1 MLNQNDYIMRQ
12 IHQLTQVLTRVIST
26 LVGLKTQEKADQA
39 IEISNKVLNEQLDL
53 NISEL
58 LDMDSEEMLRVLEEH
73 PGMNHENLER
83 VADLFF
89 ELASVLSEEEE
100 PNTNLSRLWKRA
112 LLVYEYI
119 ESEGNVYSIDRN
131 HKIEKIQEILS

>member
-26 LVGLKTQEKADQA
+26 LVGLKTPEKADQA

-53 NISEL
+53 NIDDL
-58 LDMDSEEMLRVLEEH
+58 LDMEPEEMIRGLEEH

-83 VADLFF
+83 IADLFF

-100 PNTNLSRLWKRA
+100 PNDNLSRLWKRA

-131 HKIEKIQEILS
+131 HKIEKIQGILA

>member
-26 LVGLKTQEKADQA
+26 LVGLKTPEKADQA

-53 NISEL
+53 NIDDL
-58 LDMDSEEMLRVLEEH
+58 LDMEPEEMLRVLEEH

-100 PNTNLSRLWKRA
+100 PNDNLSRLWKRA

-131 HKIEKIQEILS
+131 HRIEKIRDVLS

>member
-26 LVGLKTQEKADQA
+26 LVGLKKPGKADQA
-39 IEISNKVLNEQLDL
+39 IEVSNKVLNEHLDL
-53 NISEL
+53 DISDL
-58 LDMDSEEMLRVLEEH
+58 LDMDPEEMLLVLEEH
-73 PGMNHENLER
+73 PGMNYENLER

-89 ELASVLSEEEE
+89 ELASVLSEDEESTAQ
-100 PNTNLSRLWKRA
+100 PAQLWERA

-119 ESEGNVYSIDRN
+119 ESEGKVYSIDRN
-131 HKIEKIQEILS
+131 HKIEQIQKHIQ

>member
-26 LVGLKTQEKADQA
+26 LVGLKTPGKADQA
-39 IEISNKVLNEQLDL
+39 FEISNTVLNEQLDL
-53 NISEL
+53 DIGDL
-58 LDMDSEEMLRVLEEH
+58 LDMDPEEMLRVLEEY

-89 ELASVLSEEEE
+89 ELAMVLSEDDE
-100 PNTNLSRLWKRA
+100 PNANLSRLWERA

-131 HKIEKIQEILS
+131 HRVEKIQGILS